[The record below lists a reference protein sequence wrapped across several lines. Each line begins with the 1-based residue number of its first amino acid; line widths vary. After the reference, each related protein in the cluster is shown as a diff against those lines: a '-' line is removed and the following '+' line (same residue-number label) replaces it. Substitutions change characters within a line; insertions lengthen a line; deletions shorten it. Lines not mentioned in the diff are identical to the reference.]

1 MSMTLVYV
9 CIVLF
14 ALAAVFGVINLVR
27 LLASGRPPRA
37 TVYIH
42 GVFAAVSLVLLV
54 VYSVVHSQ
62 AAPIVA
68 LVLFI
73 IAALGGFTLFGV
85 DLATQKPPKWLGV
98 VHGVVAVAGF
108 VFLLVFALA
117 GGGGT

>member
-1 MSMTLVYV
+1 MTLVYV

-14 ALAAVFGVINLVR
+14 AIAAVFGVINLVR

-42 GVFAAVSLVLLV
+42 GVFAAVSLVLLIIFAIV
-54 VYSVVHSQ
+54 RTGT
-62 AAPIVA
+62 APIVA
-68 LVLFI
+68 LILFI

-108 VFLLVFALA
+108 VFLLVFAFA